1 MHFELLNAVFVH
13 RPRHKIQLLLQNH
26 SNYPPQEHAN
36 LLHCD
41 LWVHGHRKLMCN
53 EIHCTHVLR
62 SIEASAAGWAH
73 GEGADRKWLRELL
86 HLEREL
92 VTGTINLSQPKPPKL
107 DLHTHAVHLMYR
119 SRFDDA
125 SNCGG
130 ETKLELLATEGDGGS
145 RTP

>member
-1 MHFELLNAVFVH
+1 MKCTPKCLDQSKPQLQDGLTEKTLTGNDCELLN
-13 RPRHKIQLLLQNH
+13 
-26 SNYPPQEHAN
+26 
-36 LLHCD
+36 
-41 LWVHGHRKLMCN
+41 
-53 EIHCTHVLR
+53 
-62 SIEASAAGWAH
+62 
-73 GEGADRKWLRELL
+73 
-86 HLEREL
+86 LEREL